1 MTIDRD
7 TFLQEQT
14 LRLHIRKAIKISAR
28 KKKVNFLTENRLR
41 QNIRKLLKEVAVE
54 DKVPHHS
61 TGINFLE
68 DLLKKIVPILEDD
81 YKILTTDAAQR
92 KSFRAH
98 VINAVQNALA
108 PGKSRA
114 RAGEE
119 DAGKMISTAN
129 EELTEAP
136 EDGLDM
142 QDDPEIEID
151 IGDDMDGPTDASSEI
166 EAGIAD
172 DPGQFID
179 IDNDGVQQKQ
189 ADTFS
194 LPGEELTGRNAALST
209 FEKIEKN
216 IVDTYGGLANEEDKS
231 LFYDYLLT
239 NLKLYFDKFE
249 DELQPALEEPSTE
262 EYEDEKEVDV
272 GSDEDP
278 VGSEDLDTL
287 AEGIMDRVSSA
298 LKGSDTKAGNED
310 IARAQKRMN
319 ELMADLGLAYN
330 TYSAARL
337 DPSITSGLKEIHK
350 AVREQTK
357 ALAAIAAQ
365 IK

>member
-1 MTIDRD
+1 MKIDRD

-14 LRLHIRKAIKISAR
+14 LRQHIRKAIKISAR
-28 KKKVNFLTENRLR
+28 KKKESLLSENRLR
-41 QNIRKLLKEVAVE
+41 KNIRKLLKEVEVE
-54 DKVPHHS
+54 DKVPHHN

-81 YKILTTDAAQR
+81 YKILTTDPAQR

-98 VINAVQNALA
+98 IVNAVQNALA

-114 RAGEE
+114 RAGNEE

-136 EDGLDM
+136 EDELSL
-142 QDDPEIEID
+142 DDPEIEID

-166 EAGIAD
+166 EAGIAA

-179 IDNDGVQQKQ
+179 IDSDGVQQKQ

-239 NLKLYFDKFE
+239 NIKLYFDKFE
-249 DELQPALEEPSTE
+249 DELQPALEEPSTD

-272 GSDEDP
+272 GTEEEPIS
-278 VGSEDLDTL
+278 V
-287 AEGIMDRVSSA
+287 
-298 LKGSDTKAGNED
+298 
-310 IARAQKRMN
+310 
-319 ELMADLGLAYN
+319 
-330 TYSAARL
+330 
-337 DPSITSGLKEIHK
+337 
-350 AVREQTK
+350 
-357 ALAAIAAQ
+357 
-365 IK
+365 

>member
-14 LRLHIRKAIKISAR
+14 LRKHIRKAIKISAR
-28 KKKVNFLTENRLR
+28 KKKASLLSENRLR
-41 QNIRKLLKEVAVE
+41 QNIRKLLKEVEVE

-81 YKILTTDAAQR
+81 YKILTTDPAQR

-136 EDGLDM
+136 EDGLS
-142 QDDPEIEID
+142 DDPEIEID
-151 IGDDMDGPTDASSEI
+151 IGDDIDGPTDASSDI

-216 IVDTYGGLANEEDKS
+216 IVDVYGGLANEEDKT

-262 EYEDEKEVDV
+262 EYEDEKEVGV
-272 GSDEDP
+272 GSEEDP
-278 VGSEDLDTL
+278 VGSEDLAAL
-287 AEGIMDRVSSA
+287 AEGIMDRMSSA
-298 LKGSDTKAGNED
+298 IKGSDTKAGNKD
-310 IARAQKRMN
+310 IVRAQKRMN

-330 TYSAARL
+330 TYLAAKL
-337 DPSITSGLKEIHK
+337 NPEITAALKNVWRAIK
-350 AVREQTK
+350 EQE
-357 ALAAIAAQ
+357 ADLAAIAAQ